1 MQSLQ
6 RAHVGF
12 EGSRDS
18 LVQATLPEV
27 LVTSAEFGA
36 AQGDDGVCA
45 AYSPVHASPLQPGA
59 NRHFATR
66 FEDTS
71 GSTETL
77 GAKFRVAH
85 ASAIVKDVE
94 RAFSRLGTGTGMG
107 MERANDSLQF
117 AISSSVQR
125 AVAHC

>member
-1 MQSLQ
+1 MTG
-6 RAHVGF
+6 AHVGF

-27 LVTSAEFGA
+27 LVTSAEFGT
-36 AQGDDGVCA
+36 AQGDDGVGA
-45 AYSPVHASPLQPGA
+45 VHSPVHASPLQPGA

-77 GAKFRVAH
+77 GAKLRVAH

-94 RAFSRLGTGTGMG
+94 RAFSRLSAGTGMG

-117 AISSSVQR
+117 AII
-125 AVAHC
+125 